1 MAKSPSLV
9 LALCC
14 ALALAATCVPPASAQ
29 SKPKASDQLK
39 KANEGTKA
47 RNHVFDGTKAPPNAV
62 RATPRAEAESGRSAD
77 PLDSRKSRLQ
87 AGGPA
92 PSHHPSSLARYSAL
106 FVDIGVALVD
116 HRDVVQFNAEEKV
129 TAATA
134 R

>member
-29 SKPKASDQLK
+29 TKPKASDQLR

-62 RATPRAEAESGRSAD
+62 RATPARKPSPVGQPIRSTAGN
-77 PLDSRKSRLQ
+77 PGYKPAAPRLHTTPPPSPVIQRSSSTSVSR
-87 AGGPA
+87 
-92 PSHHPSSLARYSAL
+92 SST
-106 FVDIGVALVD
+106 
-116 HRDVVQFNAEEKV
+116 
-129 TAATA
+129 TATSSSSTQKKK
-134 R
+134 